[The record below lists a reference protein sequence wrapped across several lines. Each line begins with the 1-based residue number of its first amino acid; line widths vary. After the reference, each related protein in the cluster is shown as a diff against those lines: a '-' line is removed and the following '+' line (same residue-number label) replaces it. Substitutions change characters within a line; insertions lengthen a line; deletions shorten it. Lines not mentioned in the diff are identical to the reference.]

1 MSDHVGIISR
11 GRMVW
16 QGPLTQL
23 HAQARGWLELRT
35 TDDERAAALLGVAWS
50 GERSI
55 RLATCSDE
63 KLAQLV
69 LLLAREGIA
78 VLRLEE
84 HREDLEDLFLKLT
97 GTEASL

>member
-1 MSDHVGIISR
+1 MSDHVGIISH

-16 QGPLTQL
+16 QGPLDSL
-23 HAQARGWLELRT
+23 HAQARGWLELHT
-35 TDDERAAALLGVAWS
+35 TDDERAATLLGAVRPD
-50 GERSI
+50 GGRI
-55 RLATCSDE
+55 RLVPCPDE
-63 KLAQLV
+63 ELARKV
-69 LLLAREGIA
+69 MFLAREGIA